1 MLALPVSI
9 SILHFTKWLEWTSGN
24 VCPIDHVSF
33 MVPVIYR
40 HSGFL
45 NTRCPQPFSTHIQYI
60 AVNSSYS
67 LSRLLVI
74 SVNAKIG
81 IVLKTAAT
89 CN

>member
-9 SILHFTKWLEWTSGN
+9 SILHFTKWLEGTSGN

-45 NTRCPQPFSTHIQYI
+45 NTRCPQPFSSHIQYI
-60 AVNSSYS
+60 AVNFSYS
-67 LSRLLVI
+67 CLGFLLFLLM
-74 SVNAKIG
+74 
-81 IVLKTAAT
+81 LKSELF
-89 CN
+89 